1 MAYLPGGTYKGISI
15 GLYTN
20 ASTRTSGTY
29 AIAIKGFPDA
39 VVYFS
44 SITPLTGIALELSN
58 RGDVY

>member
-1 MAYLPGGTYKGISI
+1 MTIVLRVPPQTQ
-15 GLYTN
+15 LYTN
-20 ASTRTSGTY
+20 ASTRTSDTY

-44 SITPLTGIALELSN
+44 SITPLTGITLELSN

>member
-1 MAYLPGGTYKGISI
+1 MFFS
-15 GLYTN
+15 
-20 ASTRTSGTY
+20 RTGDTY

-44 SITPLTGIALELSN
+44 SSITPLTGITLELSN